1 MKEAAGYISRLMCQI
16 AGQLAQVLF
25 RTTEASRVVVGDKI
39 NRSSRNRTLA
49 DLAHHQKPRAHA
61 VLSAI
66 ACTGLALTGC
76 GGHGTTDPP
85 SAQKIG
91 AAGGTVTE
99 ASGAKVVV
107 PAGALT
113 QDTPIT
119 VSQTSAGAPPLP
131 AGVTA
136 VGPIYAFTPHGTSF
150 AVPAT
155 ITVPFE
161 PASVPGGT
169 TPVLY
174 KTNAAQSAWDVV
186 SGASVSASTMVG
198 NVSGFSFAVV
208 ATPPTTTQL
217 DPPFR
222 TFATDVYTAAE
233 TRKSV
238 TIPDTGTNG
247 VLNVAGHIDGPLAL
261 APPPLT
267 ENEVTHYIFSNAT
280 GRTFWTQS
288 VAPSETDPP
297 HDIGSRTSLTQTFYF
312 RVDQEKPNM
321 HFLITHAS
329 LEGIDNGGHTPDDRQ
344 ICRWL
349 PESHTAQDV
358 KDKCDGYMTH
368 AEDSFRL
375 EARSFGAN
383 GIFYRQ
389 GGHVKV
395 TGIANDWTV
404 DVSGD
409 ESSQLLWLKNFFTLD
424 DDVDHTGA
432 HDHYRLQ
439 LAKPLQVEVPID
451 SLHKNDIFSVEITI
465 ESIAINHIQGESFIA
480 ALTRDPLQGVG
491 IDFDSAGVTQ
501 IPPRDDIPNGLPPLT
516 CAAGPDPAAGTLQFT
531 NATLNVPEPTDRAA
545 IYIERTGGTK
555 GEVGVKVT
563 THDGTATTG
572 SDYETVSTEV
582 RFGDGEDGLRRVDI
596 PLVNDDVAESDE
608 SFTVTLSDVG
618 GCAQLG
624 AQKETTL
631 TILDDDNPIVTS
643 SFTLGGTVSGLAG
656 GGLVIKD
663 QISGGTASPSS
674 DGAFTLSSPTP
685 ILDGFAYR
693 VFVATQPTNPDQSC
707 TVTNGNGTVTAANV
721 TNITVNCVSSV
732 PSGALDPTF
741 GNGGCVTTT
750 IGYSPGIVDAR
761 MGMAL
766 QTDGKILM
774 VGGTALARF
783 NPDGT
788 LDSGFGSGG
797 QVAVPFN
804 QSGLDTAQDV
814 AVQADGKIVVVGL
827 TTSTLTFNDDFAL
840 ARFNAD
846 GTLDASFGSGG
857 KVTTDFFG
865 SVDQARRVRIMPD
878 GKILVEGSAVKVISS
893 TTSVRHFALARYN
906 PDGSL
911 DTGFGN
917 GGKVD
922 EAAGASFS
930 LARGMAFQSDGKIIV
945 AGSGAADGV
954 SDPDVAI
961 TRLFGDGG
969 MGLPGTRDD
978 SFGPL
983 GKGFDLTDLG
993 LGTSY
998 EAGVDVVT
1006 LADDTIFVAA
1016 EVEVGPAAGG
1026 GGLNSQFTL
1035 VSFDPND
1042 NQRRPQPAIIPITNQ
1057 SDRPTQMLL
1066 QSDGKAV
1073 IVGRSGDLSSNADM
1087 AIVRFNA
1094 GALSTDPSFGTN
1106 GVLTVDFFGGRD
1118 GAEAVVQQPDGKLV
1132 AGGFARVG
1140 TGIVFALVRITP

>member
-1 MKEAAGYISRLMCQI
+1 MKEAAGYISRLICQI
-16 AGQLAQVLF
+16 AGEFARMSF
-25 RTTEASRVVVGDKI
+25 RTTEASCVVVHDKI
-39 NRSSRNRTLA
+39 SRSSSNCTFAVLGHNR
-49 DLAHHQKPRAHA
+49 RAQA
-61 VLSAI
+61 RALLSAI
-66 ACTGLALTGC
+66 ACTSLVLAGC
-76 GGHGTTDPP
+76 GGHGTSSPP

-91 AAGGTVTE
+91 SAGGTVTE
-99 ASGAKVVV
+99 ASGAKVVI

-113 QDTPIT
+113 QDTPIAVT
-119 VSQTSAGAPPLP
+119 QTSAGAPALP

-136 VGPIYAFTPHGTSF
+136 VGPIYAFTPHGTVFTSP
-150 AVPAT
+150 VT
-155 ITVPFE
+155 ITVPFT
-161 PASVPGGT
+161 ASSVPQGAT
-169 TPVLY
+169 LALY
-174 KTNAAQSAWDVV
+174 KTNATQSAWDVV
-186 SGASVSASTMVG
+186 SGASVGGKTMVG

-247 VLNVAGHIDGPLAL
+247 ALNVAGHIDGPLAL

-267 ENEVTHYIFSNAT
+267 EDEVTHWIFSNNT

-312 RVDQEKPNM
+312 RVDQEQPNM

-349 PESHTAQDV
+349 PASHTDQDV

-375 EARSFGAN
+375 EARSIGAN

-395 TGIANDWTV
+395 TGIANDWTI

-409 ESSQLLWLKNFFTLD
+409 NSSQLLWLKSFFTLD

-465 ESIAINHIQGESFIA
+465 ESIAINHTQGESFIA

-531 NATLNVPEPTDRAA
+531 KATLSVPEPTDRAA
-545 IYIERTGGTK
+545 VYIERTGGTQ
-555 GEVGVKVT
+555 GEVGVRVT
-563 THDGTATTG
+563 THDGTATAG
-572 SDYETVSTEV
+572 SDYEAVSTEV
-582 RFGDGEDGLRRVDI
+582 RFGDGDDGLRRVDI
-596 PLVNDDVAESDE
+596 PLVNDEVAESDE

-643 SFTLGGTVSGLAG
+643 NFTLGGTVSELAG
-656 GGLVIKD
+656 SGLVIKD

-674 DGAFTLSSPTP
+674 DGVFTLSSPTP

-693 VFVATQPTNPDQSC
+693 IIVATQPTNPDQSC
-707 TVTNGNGTVTAANV
+707 TVTNGTGTVTGADV
-721 TNITVNCVSSV
+721 TNVSVSCVSSV
-732 PSGALDPTF
+732 PSGSLDPSF
-741 GNGGCVTTT
+741 GSGGRVTTT
-750 IGYSPGIVDAR
+750 IPYSPGIVDAK
-761 MGMAL
+761 MGMTL
-766 QTDGKILM
+766 QPDGKILM
-774 VGGTALARF
+774 VGGTILARF
-783 NPDGT
+783 NTDGT
-788 LDSGFGSGG
+788 LDSSFGAGG
-797 QVAVPFN
+797 QVTVPFN
-804 QSGLDTAQDV
+804 QSGFDTAQDV
-814 AVQADGKIVVVGL
+814 AVQADGRIVVVGL
-827 TTSTLTFNDDFAL
+827 TSNSIAFNDDFAL
-840 ARFNAD
+840 ARFKAD
-846 GTLDASFGSGG
+846 GTLDSSFGSGG

-865 SVDQARRVRIMPD
+865 SVDQARRVRIVPD
-878 GKILVEGSAVKVISS
+878 GKILVAGSAVTVISS

-930 LARGMAFQSDGKIIV
+930 LARGTAIQSDGKIVV

-954 SDPDVAI
+954 SDPDVAL
-961 TRLFGDGG
+961 TRLFGDNGT
-969 MGLPGTRDD
+969 GLPGTRDD

-1035 VSFDPND
+1035 VSFDRDD
-1042 NQRRPQPAIIPITNQ
+1042 NQRRPQPAIIPITDE
-1057 SDRPTQMLL
+1057 SDRPKQMLL

-1094 GALSTDPSFGTN
+1094 GALSTDASFGTN
-1106 GVLTVDFFGGRD
+1106 GVLTIDFFGGRD
-1118 GAEAVVQQPDGKLV
+1118 GAEAVAQQPDGKLV
-1132 AGGFARVG
+1132 VGGFARVG
-1140 TGIVFALVRITP
+1140 TGIVFALARIMP

>member
-1 MKEAAGYISRLMCQI
+1 MKEAAGYISRLICQI
-16 AGQLAQVLF
+16 AGRPATTSST
-25 RTTEASRVVVGDKI
+25 TTEASCVAVRDKVT
-39 NRSSRNRTLA
+39 RSSSNGLLAAFLRNRRL
-49 DLAHHQKPRAHA
+49 RAHA
-61 VLSAI
+61 LLCVI
-66 ACTGLALTGC
+66 ACTSLAVTGC
-76 GGHGTTDPP
+76 GGHGKTNPP
-85 SAQKIG
+85 LTIG
-91 AAGGTVTE
+91 PAGGNVTE
-99 ASGAKVVV
+99 ASGAKVVI

-113 QDTPIT
+113 QDTPIAVT
-119 VSQTSAGAPPLP
+119 QTSAGAPALP
-131 AGVTA
+131 AGVTPF
-136 VGPIYAFTPHGTSF
+136 GPIYAFTPHGTSF
-150 AVPAT
+150 AIPVT
-155 ITVPFE
+155 ITVPFD
-161 PASVPGGT
+161 PASVPRGT
-169 TPVLY
+169 TPALY
-174 KTNAAQSAWDVV
+174 KTNATQSAWDVV
-186 SGASVSASTMVG
+186 SGASVSANTMVG
-198 NVSGFSFAVV
+198 NVSGFSFTVV
-208 ATPPTTTQL
+208 ATPPSTTQL

-222 TFATDVYTAAE
+222 TFATEVYTAAE

-267 ENEVTHYIFSNAT
+267 EDEATHYIFSNNT

-409 ESSQLLWLKNFFTLD
+409 ESSQLLWLANLFTLD

-439 LAKPLQVEVPID
+439 LAAPRRVEVPID
-451 SLHKNDIFSVEITI
+451 SLHKGDIFSVEITI

-516 CAAGPDPAAGTLQFT
+516 CAAGPDPATGTLQFT
-531 NATLNVPEPTDRAA
+531 KAAFTFPEPTDRAS

-555 GEVGVKVT
+555 GEVGVHVT

-572 SDYETVSTEV
+572 SDYEAVTTEV

-596 PLVNDDVAESDE
+596 PLVNDDAAESDE
-608 SFTVTLSDVG
+608 SFTATLSDVG
-618 GCAQLG
+618 GCAELG

-643 SFTLGGTVSGLAG
+643 TFTLGGTVSGLAG
-656 GGLVIKD
+656 SGLVIKD
-663 QISGGTASPSS
+663 QISGGTAAPTS

-693 VFVATQPTNPDQSC
+693 VFVATQPTSPDQSC
-707 TVTNGNGTVTAANV
+707 TVTNGNGTVTGANV
-721 TNITVNCVSSV
+721 TNITVNCVSAV
-732 PSGALDPTF
+732 PSGSLDPTF
-741 GNGGCVTTT
+741 GDGGRVTTT
-750 IGYSPGIVDAR
+750 IGYSPGSFDPK

-774 VGGTALARF
+774 VGATTLARF

-788 LDSGFGSGG
+788 LDASFGTGG

-804 QSGLDTAQDV
+804 QSGFDTAQDV

-827 TTSTLTFNDDFAL
+827 TTSSVTFNDDFAL

-846 GTLDASFGSGG
+846 GTLDTSFGSGG

-878 GKILVEGSAVKVISS
+878 GKILVAGSAVKVLSTIS
-893 TTSVRHFALARYN
+893 SVRHFALARYN
-906 PDGSL
+906 TDGSL
-911 DTGFGN
+911 DTSFGS

-930 LARGMAFQSDGKIIV
+930 LARGMAFQSDGKIMV
-945 AGSGAADGV
+945 AGSGAPDGV
-954 SDPDVAI
+954 SARKVAL

-969 MGLPGTRDD
+969 TKPPGTRDD
-978 SFGPL
+978 TFGPT
-983 GKGFDLTDLG
+983 GQGFDLTDLG
-993 LGTSY
+993 IAPDA
-998 EAGVDVVT
+998 AGVDVVV
-1006 LADDTIFVAA
+1006 LPDDTILAA
-1016 EVEVGPAAGG
+1016 CEVSLTGHF
-1026 GGLNSQFTL
+1026 QFAIA
-1035 VSFDPND
+1035 SFDRDD
-1042 NQRRPQPAIIPITNQ
+1042 NQRRPQPAFVTITDQ
-1057 SDRPTQMLL
+1057 SDVPMQMLL

-1094 GALSTDPSFGTN
+1094 GGISPDPTFGTN

-1132 AGGFARVG
+1132 VGGFARVG
-1140 TGIVFALVRITP
+1140 AGIIFALARIMP